1 MDLRKETEWIQG
13 VLLHPDDYTI
23 AEQDRQR
30 HQLLEDL
37 RHEGLRDIR
46 SQRVLESP
54 EALDEGWARPIV
66 WGYHE
71 GELGLLDAAAEIGS
85 LVDHH
90 LDYRGE
96 GD

>member
-1 MDLRKETEWIQG
+1 MNLRKETEWIQG

-37 RHEGLRDIR
+37 RHRKLLDVQ
-46 SQRVLESP
+46 SQSVLESP

-71 GELGLLDAAAEIGS
+71 GLLGSLDAAAEIGALMEHS
-85 LVDHH
+85 V
-90 LDYRGE
+90 RREE

>member
-1 MDLRKETEWIQG
+1 MNLHKETEWIQC

-37 RHEGLRDIR
+37 RHEGLLDIQ
-46 SQRVLESP
+46 SQSVLESS
-54 EALDEGWARPIV
+54 EALNEGWARPIV

-71 GELGLLDAAAEIGS
+71 GFLGLLDAAAEIGA
-85 LVDHH
+85 LVDHWV
-90 LDYRGE
+90 RRAE
-96 GD
+96 GN